1 MLSRIKSPLNPLLVK
16 HKPPYIA
23 TVTQDILYS
32 LLDHCSNGN
41 HVYQTH
47 GFMFTRGL
55 DQDNLL
61 LSRFIDTCSITG
73 LLDHAISVFSHK
85 TCKNIYL
92 YNTMI
97 KALLSNSRVKDA
109 VFVYNE
115 ARVIGLR
122 PDSFSFPLLLK
133 AVIRLG
139 KGGLSLGRGVH
150 CQAISVGLDSD
161 VHVGVA
167 LVRMYSCSGYVC
179 DAKKVF
185 DEMLVRDLAA
195 WNAMVSGYCKV
206 GEIETACALFEIM
219 PERNV
224 ISWTA
229 LIAGYAQVNK
239 PSEAVA
245 FFRRM
250 QIDGVH
256 PDEVAMLA
264 ALSACAQLGALEL
277 GEWIHGYID
286 QHNLR
291 KSIPLNNA
299 LIDMYAK
306 SGNIN
311 KAMEVFES
319 MNDRCV
325 ISWTTAI
332 AGLALHGFGKEALDM
347 FSRMERTHVKPND
360 VTLIAVLS
368 ACGHGG
374 LVELGHWHFNNL
386 LPRYGLQ
393 PRVEHYGCMIDLLG
407 RAGCLWE
414 AQELLNLMPFEP
426 NAAIWGS
433 LLAASR
439 IYGNVEL
446 GERAL
451 QHLIMLEPHNSGNLS
466 LLTNMYAAA
475 GQWNEAGLTRK
486 VMRDIGVK
494 KMSGVSCI
502 ELNSRVH
509 EFISGNRSHPQSER
523 IFEVL
528 SQLSRIMEV
537 VGYMYIESW
546 NLLDDISIQC
556 DLV

>member
-1 MLSRIKSPLNPLLVK
+1 MLSQIKSTLNPLLVK
-16 HKPPYIA
+16 HKRTYIA
-23 TVTQDILYS
+23 KSTQYILSS

-61 LSRFIDTCSITG
+61 LSRLIETCSNTG
-73 LLDHAISVFSHK
+73 LLDHAISVFCYK

-97 KALLSNSRVKDA
+97 KALLSNSLVKDA

-115 ARVIGLR
+115 ARFIGLR
-122 PDSFSFPLLLK
+122 PDSYSFPVLLK
-133 AVIRLG
+133 GMIRLG

-167 LVRMYSCSGYVC
+167 LVRMYVSSVCVC
-179 DAKKVF
+179 DARKVF

-206 GEIETACALFEIM
+206 GDVETACDLFEIM

-224 ISWTA
+224 ISWTT
-229 LIAGYAQVNK
+229 LIAGYVHVNK
-239 PSEAVA
+239 PCEAVA
-245 FFRRM
+245 VFRRM
-250 QIDGVH
+250 QIDGVR

-286 QHNLR
+286 QHKLQKNL
-291 KSIPLNNA
+291 PLNNA

-306 SGNIN
+306 SGNIK
-311 KAMEVFES
+311 KAIEVFES

-332 AGLALHGFGKEALDM
+332 AGLALHGFGKEALDV
-347 FSRMERTHVKPND
+347 FSRMERTHVRPND

-368 ACGHGG
+368 ACSHGG
-374 LVELGHWHFNNL
+374 LVELGRWYFNNL
-386 LPRYGLQ
+386 LPRYGIQ
-393 PRVEHYGCMIDLLG
+393 PRIEHYGCMIDLLG

-414 AQELLNLMPFEP
+414 AQELLNLMPFEA

-451 QHLIMLEPHNSGNLS
+451 QHLITLEPHNSGNLS

-486 VMRDIGVK
+486 VMRDTGVK
-494 KMSGVSCI
+494 KMSGASCI

-509 EFISGNRSHPQSER
+509 EFISGSRSHPQSER

-528 SQLSRIMEV
+528 SQLSRQMEI

-546 NLLDDISIQC
+546 DLLDDISIQC